1 MAIIRES
8 IELDSHFTTI
18 PNAWLRDGRISLKA
32 RGLLAMI
39 LSHRVGWRITLAS
52 LAKQNPEGRDA
63 ITSAIKELE
72 EYGYMKRRRTHDER
86 GKFAGFDYI
95 LTSAPFSENPHMYA
109 DYPNT
114 GEPNTGEPNTGNP
127 PPKKTISQEEQEEE
141 NHLQEP
147 AASAGPGQG
156 ELVPTKPAPT
166 HTDFWPPATP
176 KDAANYIYYATG
188 KAVPFMGTLKIIE
201 RLNNAGRA
209 LTALAQA
216 GETLYRN
223 GRPITLTTLGQA
235 VDGYQRQDPYQSA
248 AEKQQQ
254 MAQVYQSLKAQTSPA
269 PPPAPVIGPY
279 TLEETPY

>member
-8 IELDSHFTTI
+8 IEFDSHFTTI

-114 GEPNTGEPNTGNP
+114 GKPNTGKPNTDNP
-127 PPKKTISQEEQEEE
+127 PPKKTNSQEEQEEE
-141 NHLQEP
+141 NQPQEP

-156 ELVPTKPAPT
+156 ELAPTKPAPT
-166 HTDFWPPATP
+166 HTDFWPPVTP

-188 KAVPFMGTLKIIE
+188 KAIPFMGTLKIIE
-201 RLNNAGRA
+201 RLHKAGRP

-223 GRPITLTTLGQA
+223 GRPITLTTLGQV

-248 AEKQQQ
+248 AQKQQE
-254 MAQVYQSLKAQTSPA
+254 MAQVYHQLKTQTAEPVHSPI
-269 PPPAPVIGPY
+269 IGPY
-279 TLEETPY
+279 TLEEEPY

>member
-32 RGLLAMI
+32 RGLLSLV
-39 LSHRVGWRITLAS
+39 LSHRVGWQISVAS
-52 LAKQNPEGRDA
+52 LAKQNPEGKSA
-63 ITSAIKELE
+63 ITAAIKELE
-72 EYGYMKRRRTHDER
+72 EYGYLERRRSHGPD
-86 GKFAGFDYI
+86 GKFNGYDY
-95 LTSAPFSENPHMYA
+95 LLRSEPFADNRQPVS
-109 DYPNT
+109 DYPST
-114 GEPNTGEPNTGNP
+114 GYPSTGYPSTDNQ

-188 KAVPFMGTLKIIE
+188 KAVPFIGTLKIIE
-201 RLNNAGRA
+201 RLHKAGRP

-216 GETLYRN
+216 GEHLYRN

-254 MAQVYQSLKAQTSPA
+254 MAQVYQSLKAQTTPA
-269 PPPAPVIGPY
+269 PPPVIGPY